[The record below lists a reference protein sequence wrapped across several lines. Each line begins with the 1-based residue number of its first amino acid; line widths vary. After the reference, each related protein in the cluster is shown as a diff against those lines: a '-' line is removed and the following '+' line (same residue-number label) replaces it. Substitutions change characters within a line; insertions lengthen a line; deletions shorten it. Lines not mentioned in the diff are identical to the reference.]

1 MSDWVIW
8 VAAVVVLLLAG
19 YLAAARSRAAKRRR
33 ELATEMSRARRAI
46 SLAEASRD
54 AYAGPLGDAEVMLA
68 EATGLLSGNEDPA
81 TATRARELAEQ
92 ADALWRGGSDDTQD
106 AEPTE

>member
-19 YLAAARSRAAKRRR
+19 YLATARSRAARRRR

-46 SLAEASRD
+46 ALAEASRD
-54 AYAGPLGDAEVMLA
+54 AHSGRLADADVMLA
-68 EATGLLSGNEDPA
+68 EATGLLSDNDDPA

-92 ADALWRGGSDDTQD
+92 ADALWRGTSDDTQD
-106 AEPTE
+106 AETPE

>member
-54 AYAGPLGDAEVMLA
+54 AYAGPLGDAEVLLA
-68 EATGLLSGNEDPA
+68 EATWLLSGNEDPA